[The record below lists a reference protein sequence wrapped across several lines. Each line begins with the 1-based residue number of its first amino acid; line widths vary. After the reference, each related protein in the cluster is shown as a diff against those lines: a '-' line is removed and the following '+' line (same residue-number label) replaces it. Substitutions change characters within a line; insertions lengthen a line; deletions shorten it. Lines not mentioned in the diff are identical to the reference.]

1 LIYGSALASF
11 CVEKFGTENILDID
25 ANKLRD
31 RVSDFRRLSYVDF
44 LTD

>member
-1 LIYGSALASF
+1 
-11 CVEKFGTENILDID
+11 LDID

-31 RVSDFRRLSYVDF
+31 RVSEFRRLSYVDF